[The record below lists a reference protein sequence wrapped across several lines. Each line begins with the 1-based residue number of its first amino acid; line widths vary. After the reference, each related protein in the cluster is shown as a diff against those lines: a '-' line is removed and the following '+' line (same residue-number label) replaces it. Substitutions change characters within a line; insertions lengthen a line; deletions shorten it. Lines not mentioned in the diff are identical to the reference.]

1 MQALEIVGDGVVILD
16 SLGSVLALNKAAED
30 IYGRTRDELLG
41 VSISKLVYPSARAS
55 EVQKWFETLDANIS
69 ETPGSIVGFIE
80 RPDGSKLPVEVIPRI
95 SRYKN
100 ETVIAAS
107 IRDISKRVEIEETLA
122 RERRRWGKLIESG
135 VASST
140 IINADG
146 TIQFESPTL
155 RGFLGFSSE
164 YMTGKQA
171 LDFAHPT
178 EMKGLLSEFNRL
190 LEDPDYVCRYTGR
203 FRHFDGSWRFLEITA
218 KNMLSDPD
226 VIGVAA
232 HAQDVTEKMRAVEE
246 AKASEELLKQ
256 AQAIGS
262 IGIWSVNYDNN
273 KLEWSGP
280 FEEIFGY
287 KLEDIEYSMDEF
299 FNRIYPE
306 DFQPTLELV
315 IDAINTKTAHI
326 ELNYRV
332 LRPDNTFRFI
342 QTQASLIMD
351 DKGNVTGLHG
361 VSRDNTDAAQAIA
374 DLTNNQERLR
384 AAQNLARCGFWSM
397 NLIDEKVFYS
407 EELLNLMKFDEASMP
422 RDMSDIRKRMSP
434 GDGEAAQLAIE
445 HSLTT
450 GEPLY
455 FEYQMQIG
463 DDKWLWLQNRGEIIR
478 NSDGDPVRIDGV
490 ALDVQKAK
498 EAELELQRARI
509 TADEAN
515 QAKSAFLANMS
526 HELRTPLNAIIGFSD
541 LLETLPEDKK
551 PPERVNEYISLINS
565 SGRHLLSLIADI
577 LDVSKI
583 ESGKIEP
590 RPVWVKIDA
599 IVLQSLGL
607 VGQTEDEINPR
618 VIFKQ
623 GKQPVWLWVD
633 PRHLQ
638 QILTNLIKNA
648 MKFSTRTESV
658 EVEALVETSGDLE
671 IEIRDKGRGMSEK
684 DIEIALEPFAQV
696 DDVLTKQVEGTGLG
710 LPIAKELTTM
720 NKGSLE
726 ILSLLN
732 TGTTVRLMFPKNLVS
747 TNALHKESQQQ

>member
-16 SLGSVLALNKAAED
+16 SLGNILALNQAAED

-41 VSISKLVYPSARAS
+41 VPISKLVYPPDRAL
-55 EVQKWFETLDANIS
+55 EVQKSFESLDASIS
-69 ETPGSIVGFIE
+69 ETRESIVDFIE
-80 RPDGSKLPVEVIPRI
+80 RPDGSKLPVEVKPRI
-95 SRYKN
+95 SLYKN
-100 ETVIAAS
+100 EIIIAAS
-107 IRDISKRVEIEETLA
+107 VRDISKRVEIEETLA
-122 RERRRWGKLIESG
+122 RERRRWEKLIESG
-135 VASST
+135 VEIST
-140 IINADG
+140 IIGADG
-146 TIQFESPTL
+146 TIQFESPAI
-155 RGFLGFSSE
+155 RGFLGYSSE
-164 YMTGKQA
+164 QMIGKKAQ
-171 LDFAHPT
+171 DFVHPT
-178 EMKGLLSEFNRL
+178 EFKKLLREFRRL
-190 LEDPDYVCRYTGR
+190 LKDPSYTCGYTGR
-203 FRHFDGSWRFLEITA
+203 FQHADRSWRYLEITA
-218 KNMLSDPD
+218 KNLLSDPD
-226 VIGVAA
+226 VAGLVV
-232 HAQDVTEKMRAVEE
+232 HAQDVTDKVLAFEE
-246 AKASEELLKQ
+246 TRERDELLKR

-287 KLEDIEYSMDEF
+287 KLEDIDHSMDEF

-306 DFQPTLELV
+306 DFQPALERV
-315 IDAINTKTAHI
+315 IDAINTKTARI

-332 LRPDNTFRFI
+332 LHPDNTFRFI
-342 QTQASLIMD
+342 QTEASLIMD

-361 VSRDNTDAAQAIA
+361 ISRDGTEATQAVA
-374 DLTNNQERLR
+374 DLTKNQERLR
-384 AAQNLARCGFWSM
+384 AAQNLARCGFWSLD
-397 NLIDEKVFYS
+397 LIDERVFYS

-422 RDMSDIRKRMSP
+422 RNMSDVRKRMKP
-434 GDGEAAQLAIE
+434 GDGEVAQLAIR
-445 HSLTT
+445 HSVTT

-478 NSDGDPVRIDGV
+478 NGAGDPIRIDGV

-498 EAELELQRARI
+498 EVELELQQAR
-509 TADEAN
+509 EAAEAAS

-565 SGRHLLSLIADI
+565 SGRHLLSLIGDI

-583 ESGKIEP
+583 ESGKMKP
-590 RPVWVKIDA
+590 RPVWAEMDA
-599 IVLQSLGL
+599 IVLESLGL

-618 VIFKQ
+618 VIFRQ

-648 MKFSTRTESV
+648 MKFSTRTESI
-658 EVEALVETSGDLE
+658 EIEARVETSGDLT
-671 IEIRDKGRGMSEK
+671 IEIRDKGRGMSEE
-684 DIEIALEPFAQV
+684 DIETALEPFAQV
-696 DDVLTKQVEGTGLG
+696 DNVLTKQVEGTGLG

-720 NKGSLE
+720 NKGTLE
-726 ILSLLN
+726 IVSLPKI
-732 TGTTVRLMFPKNLVS
+732 GTTVRLIFLKNLVS
-747 TNALHKESQQQ
+747 TSPRYEENQQ